1 MIKRLLIIQS
11 IVIILLVFLLTI
23 YGRDEFHDHNQ
34 DQDRL
39 ENESFVI
46 SGNKLSLS
54 ETTQNLIGLR
64 VQKVN
69 SKVYAFNRELP
80 GMIMPVTE
88 LIEAQRDTKIL
99 DLAISET
106 SSRLNQRQ
114 QDLSRILNLFEAGKK
129 ASSRQLELAELEV
142 EENEK
147 VLKELLEKKEFL
159 KLKIMATWSE
169 NISNMLGSENQNFLS
184 ILNKKTQIAR
194 FAIRDKIQIKNA
206 KWWVNRVGEESKNRI
221 EARLMGNAGSTIV
234 GDIGEAWLVE
244 SKSLNLPSNTPVI
257 VIAESSRKLDG
268 VEIPAD
274 SVVRYAGKSWIYLQT
289 QSDQFERKNIS
300 ENFPTSTGFFSTE
313 ITKDKVIVTE
323 GAQTLLSEELKHLIT
338 NENED

>member
-23 YGRDEFHDHNQ
+23 YARDEFHDQ
-34 DQDRL
+34 DLDQL
-39 ENESFVI
+39 ENESFVLN
-46 SGNKLSLS
+46 GNRLSLS
-54 ETTQNLIGLR
+54 EAKQNFVGLKL
-64 VQKVN
+64 QKVN

-99 DLAISET
+99 DLAIAET
-106 SSRLNQRQ
+106 SSRLNQRK
-114 QDLSRILNLFEAGKK
+114 QDLARILNLFKAGKK

-147 VLKELLEKKEFL
+147 VLKELIEKKEFL
-159 KLKIMATWSE
+159 KLKIMATWPK
-169 NISNMLGSENQNFLS
+169 NISEMLGSDNQNFTS

-194 FAIRDKIQIKNA
+194 FAIRDKIQIKNV
-206 KWWVNRVGEESKNRI
+206 KWWINKVGEESKNRI
-221 EARLMGNAGSTIV
+221 AARLMGNAGSTVI

-244 SKSLNLPSNTPVI
+244 SKSLNLPSNSPVL
-257 VIAESSRKLDG
+257 VIAESSKKLNG
-268 VEIPAD
+268 VEIPTD

-289 QSDQFERKNIS
+289 QSNEFERKNIS
-300 ENFPTSTGFFSTE
+300 ENFPTSAGFFTTE
-313 ITKDKVIVTE
+313 ISKDEVIVTE

>member
-147 VLKELLEKKEFL
+147 VLKELLEEKEFL

-169 NISNMLGSENQNFLS
+169 NIADMLGSEDQNFIS

-206 KWWVNRVGEESKNRI
+206 KWWVNRVGE
-221 EARLMGNAGSTIV
+221 
-234 GDIGEAWLVE
+234 
-244 SKSLNLPSNTPVI
+244 
-257 VIAESSRKLDG
+257 
-268 VEIPAD
+268 
-274 SVVRYAGKSWIYLQT
+274 
-289 QSDQFERKNIS
+289 
-300 ENFPTSTGFFSTE
+300 
-313 ITKDKVIVTE
+313 
-323 GAQTLLSEELKHLIT
+323 
-338 NENED
+338 